1 MVAVIDSFETFKT
14 VTGGDKLVIIDF
26 WATWC
31 GPCKVIG
38 PVFEKLESSFPNIG
52 FYKCDVD
59 EQEQVAAEV
68 GVKAM
73 PTFMLFK
80 GGEKVGSVVGADPNK
95 LKAALQHHSETS
107 A

>member
-1 MVAVIDSFETFKT
+1 MVGVIDSFETYKQ
-14 VTGGDKLVIIDF
+14 VTGSDKLVIIDF

-38 PVFEKLESSFPNIG
+38 PVFEKLEAQYPNIG
-52 FYKCDVD
+52 FFKCDVD
-59 EQEQVAAEV
+59 DQEQVAAEV

-80 GGEKVGSVVGADPNK
+80 QGEKVGSVVGADPNK
-95 LKAALQHHSETS
+95 LKAALEHHNEAS